1 MSLLDKVLS
10 WLEPLQLVDDA
21 VAALLAPDLAPEL
34 LRNLPKYLPGG
45 EAPEW
50 LLEKAVARVTGSELA
65 PLAAGFLSF
74 WLPGPGEA
82 RAFRVFREGR
92 SGVRWLADDTEKV
105 AYKIPPGIGSASV
118 EFLPLKYR
126 DRVLPETPGPPP
138 ENYKRVDD
146 TQLINVGTAFPDR
159 EVALYPHLVLY
170 VPPVHREGPYLN
182 IYTKLQ
188 DFVAAVPE
196 DLTEH
201 AETPLGFAKLL
212 EKDVGYT
219 VQALI
224 PRAVRSS
231 TLQYSARALLE
242 FYKGPRTDDLKEL
255 FVGESGWGFPTRR
268 SGENLWRTVES
279 AISKQREAIHRVLT
293 TYGAE
298 GIVTSGFMRAYTGPA
313 YIGINAAM
321 REAAR
326 DPGKWP
332 EVPKI
337 IAHPAFRNL
346 FIKLPT
352 ELELVRYTFSRPT
365 FQMVRPGVR
374 FADGG
379 LSSYSY
385 NPNFGWEGN
394 VVIRVRPN
402 GAYGYVA
409 EAVRRSTI
417 DEAEVVLFPAT
428 PVRVL
433 EMGSDPEYQRISG
446 EALPRFTPYEVLL
459 ALGTLYAGLKEVSD
473 ELVGGPGRGDE
484 ATSGR

>member
-65 PLAAGFLSF
+65 PLAAGTLSF

-92 SGVRWLADDTEKV
+92 GGVRWLADDTEKV
-105 AYKIPPGIGSASV
+105 AYKIPSSIGSTFV

-146 TQLINVGTAFPDR
+146 TQLINVGTAFLDR

-196 DLTEH
+196 DLTEY

-224 PRAVRSS
+224 PRGARLS
-231 TLQYSARALLE
+231 TLQYGARALLE

-255 FVGESGWGFPTRR
+255 TGR
-268 SGENLWRTVES
+268 SGKNLWRTVES

-298 GIVTSGFMRAYTGPA
+298 GIVTLGFMRAYTGSA
-313 YIGINAAM
+313 YVGINAAM

-337 IAHPAFRNL
+337 VARPAFRNL

-352 ELELVRYTFSRPT
+352 ELELVRYTSSRPT
-365 FQMVRPGVR
+365 LQMVRPGVR

-385 NPNFGWEGN
+385 DPNFRWWGN

-433 EMGSDPEYQRISG
+433 EMSSDPEYHRISG

-459 ALGTLYAGLKEVSD
+459 ALGPLYAVPKEVSD

>member
-1 MSLLDKVLS
+1 MSLLDEVLS

-50 LLEKAVARVTGSELA
+50 LLEKAAARVTGSELA
-65 PLAAGFLSF
+65 PLAAGILSF

-92 SGVRWLADDTEKV
+92 GGVRWLADDTEKV
-105 AYKIPPGIGSASV
+105 AYKIPPGIGSTFV

-146 TQLINVGTAFPDR
+146 TQLINVGTAFLDR

-196 DLTEH
+196 DLTEY

-224 PRAVRSS
+224 PQGVRWS
-231 TLQYSARALLE
+231 TLQYGARALLE

-255 FVGESGWGFPTRR
+255 TRR
-268 SGENLWRTVES
+268 SDKNLWRTVES

-298 GIVTSGFMRAYTGPA
+298 GIVTLGFMRAYTGHA
-313 YIGINAAM
+313 YVGINAAM

-385 NPNFGWEGN
+385 NPDFGWWGN

-433 EMGSDPEYQRISG
+433 EMSSDPEYHRISG

-459 ALGTLYAGLKEVSD
+459 ALGPLYAVPKEVSD

>member
-21 VAALLAPDLAPEL
+21 VAVLLAPDLAPEL

-50 LLEKAVARVTGSELA
+50 LLERAVARVTGSELA
-65 PLAAGFLSF
+65 PLAAGIISF

-105 AYKIPPGIGSASV
+105 AYKIPPSIGNAFV
-118 EFLPLKYR
+118 EFMPLKYR
-126 DRVLPETPGPPP
+126 DRVLPETPGLPP
-138 ENYKRVDD
+138 ENYRRVDD
-146 TQLINVGTAFPDR
+146 TQLINVVTEFLDR

-196 DLTEH
+196 DLTRYT
-201 AETPLGFAKLL
+201 ETLGFAKLL
-212 EKDVGYT
+212 QKDIGYT
-219 VQALI
+219 IQALI
-224 PRAVRSS
+224 PRMARLS
-231 TLQYSARALLE
+231 TLEYGARALLE
-242 FYKGPRTDDLKEL
+242 FYTGPRTDDLKEL
-255 FVGESGWGFPTRR
+255 LGGESWWALP
-268 SGENLWRTVES
+268 SDKNLWRTVES

-298 GIVTSGFMRAYTGPA
+298 GIVTLGFMRAYTGHA
-313 YIGINAAM
+313 YIYINTAL

-337 IAHPAFRNL
+337 IAHPAFRDL
-346 FIKLPT
+346 FIKLPP

-365 FQMVRPGVR
+365 FEMVRPGVR

-433 EMGSDPEYQRISG
+433 EMSSDPEYSRISG

-459 ALGTLYAGLKEVSD
+459 ALGALYAGLREVSD

-484 ATSGR
+484 AASGR